1 MDEVLNS
8 QKRKAVAGLPLA
20 VAAIVMGVGPTP
32 AHADG
37 TDGFATPLLGS
48 TVSQQWSRLPDPAAL
63 LCGERCETGILRR
76 PAFENGTAEY
86 IPAGPGAWGVLA
98 DSPEL
103 VGKVARFYRG
113 RDVYAGAQI
122 IEVVSGSSMESI
134 VKDLV
139 KDDRTLTA
147 NAPGLRIASTTE
159 HPDGWTLY
167 LTNAATP
174 GDYPEE
180 KFRTAYATKGNEIVR
195 VTCSG
200 PVKAGEKL
208 CGGIGDTALAIART
222 APSPSVDPAVVGLAP
237 STPIPGLVPVLASDI
252 RSRDFWGVGAEAP
265 KPMMNAL
272 APTTLTLQWSVPGYP
287 RLAVL
292 AAVVSSRSQAGLTS
306 FLSTLCERV
315 DYPTCTRRSDLGF
328 VPAGGQAAG
337 TAVMANTTTGTG
349 IGTLEYQAGDGRRL
363 VDVACTANAGR
374 ELTSPEVSACRRAVA
389 DVSKALF
396 MS

>member
-1 MDEVLNS
+1 VDEVLNS
-8 QKRKAVAGLPLA
+8 QQRKAVAGLSLA

-32 AHADG
+32 AHAAG

-76 PAFENGTAEY
+76 PAFENGAAEY
-86 IPAGPGAWGVLA
+86 IPAGPGSWGVLA
-98 DSPEL
+98 DNPAL

-113 RDVYAGAQI
+113 GDVYAGAQI
-122 IEVVSGSSMESI
+122 IEVVPGSSMETI

-147 NAPGLRIASTTE
+147 SAPGLRIASTTE
-159 HPDGWTLY
+159 YPDGWTLY

-180 KFRTAYATKGNEIVR
+180 KLRAAYATKGNEIVR
-195 VTCSG
+195 ITCSG

-222 APSPSVDPAVVGLAP
+222 APSSSVDPAVADLAP
-237 STPIPGLVPVLASDI
+237 ATPIPGLVPVLASDI
-252 RSRDFWGVGAEAP
+252 RSRDFWGVRAQAP

-272 APTTLTLQWSVPGYP
+272 APMTLTLQWSVPGYP

-292 AAVVSSRSQAGLTS
+292 AAVVSSRSQAGLS
-306 FLSTLCERV
+306 RFLSTLCERG
-315 DYPTCTRRSDLGF
+315 DETCTRRSDLGS
-328 VPAGGQAAG
+328 VPVGGQAAG
-337 TAVMANTTTGTG
+337 TAFIASTTEGTG
-349 IGTLEYQAGDGRRL
+349 IGTLEYQAGDGRLL

-374 ELTSPEVSACRRAVA
+374 ELTTREVAACRRAIT
-389 DVSKALF
+389 DVTTAWFPS
-396 MS
+396 